1 MSERRWNPV
10 LGEWVITATHRQD
23 RTFLP
28 PAESCPLCPTRPGGP
43 ATEISR
49 GDFEIAVFDNRFPS
63 LRADPEPPAVEGTEL
78 TPVEP
83 SFGACEVVVYTPD
96 HASQLGSLSV
106 EHVRHLIAVWAHR
119 TLVLGA
125 RHEVAYVYAFE
136 NRGEE
141 IGVTLHHPH
150 GQIYAYPTIPP
161 VLERETENAR
171 EHEAHAGGCL
181 WCDLNRQELDDGR
194 RVVASGGGWLAAVPF
209 FARWPYEVH
218 LVSERHVG
226 WLHELDR
233 DEVDGLARM
242 LLTVVRKYNALF
254 DRTLPYIMAIHQRP
268 TDGGDHDAY
277 HLHVEFY
284 PPNRTA
290 TKLKYLAGSEAGAGA
305 FINDTLPEETAAALR
320 DLPPTLEAIP

>member
-28 PAESCPLCPTRPGGP
+28 PAEFCPLCPTRPGGAP
-43 ATEISR
+43 TEINR
-49 GDFEIAVFDNRFPS
+49 DDFEIAVFDNRFPS
-63 LRADPEPPAVEGTEL
+63 LRPDPEPPAVEGTAL

-106 EHVRHLIAVWAHR
+106 HHVRHLIAVWAHR

-125 RHEVAYVYAFE
+125 RDQVAYVYAFE

-161 VLERETENAR
+161 VIEREVENAR

-181 WCDLNRQELDDGR
+181 WCYLNRQERNDGR
-194 RVVASGGGWLAAVPF
+194 RVVSSGGGWLATVPF

-218 LVSERHVG
+218 LVSDRHVG

-242 LLTVVRKYNALF
+242 LLTVVRKYDALF

-305 FINDTLPEETAAALR
+305 FINDTLPEETAAKLR
-320 DLPPTLEAIP
+320 DLQPTLEAVG